1 MTRPRIRQPRK
12 VAYSAIE
19 LEPQG
24 AVTTLRFNRPGK
36 LNAFNRE
43 LIDESLVA
51 LNSLA
56 GDDRVR
62 VVVLTGAGRCFS
74 AGFDIAATPGSSKR
88 RTVMEWKDHSR
99 LSQEFGRRIWDFPKP
114 VIASVRSYAL
124 GGACEIAM
132 LCDLT
137 IASEDA
143 QFGEP
148 EIRFGTGPPTLI
160 MPWLVPLKVA
170 KELLYSGKLIDARRA
185 LEIGMVNEVVPAA
198 DLERRTLEQA
208 RLIAE
213 VAPLSVRL
221 MKEALNQS
229 FETMGLRI
237 ALAAGAN
244 LMAILD
250 GTETESSKAFAKVRK
265 AKGLKAA
272 LRWQEQRYRRTSEP
286 V

>member
-1 MTRPRIRQPRK
+1 VTYSTIEVESTGS
-12 VAYSAIE
+12 VAI
-19 LEPQG
+19 
-24 AVTTLRFNRPGK
+24 LRFNRPDK

-43 LIDESLVA
+43 LIEESLTA
-51 LNSLA
+51 LGALA
-56 GDDRVR
+56 EDIRVR
-62 VVVLTGAGRCFS
+62 VVILTGAGRCFS
-74 AGFDIAATPGSSKR
+74 AGFDIAATPKSSKS

-114 VIASVRSYAL
+114 VLASVRSYAL

-170 KELLYSGKLIDARRA
+170 KELLFSGKLIGARRA

-198 DLERRTLEQA
+198 DLERRTLEHA

-221 MKEALNQS
+221 MKEALNQTY
-229 FETMGLRI
+229 EAMGLRA

-244 LMAILD
+244 LVAILD

-272 LRWQEQRYRRTSEP
+272 LRWQEQRYRAASELG
-286 V
+286 